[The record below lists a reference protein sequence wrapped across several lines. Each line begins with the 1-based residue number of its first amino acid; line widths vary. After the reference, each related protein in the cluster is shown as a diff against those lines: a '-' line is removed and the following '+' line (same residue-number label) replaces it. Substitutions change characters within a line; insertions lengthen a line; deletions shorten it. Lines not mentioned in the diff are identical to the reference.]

1 MRKFFYNLF
10 VVAVALLA
18 SASPVQA
25 AVNFTVNAMNSTADG
40 ATVKVAP
47 NGSFENATK
56 FPNINIT
63 MAEYGATVAGSTL
76 SLTSDKGYSKD
87 IEINSMFYEMEYGN
101 DIIVKIS
108 NEEITESG
116 VYTLHVPAGFLTLNG
131 ESNEAADFV
140 WTYTNSNEQGGGD
153 ETQLELTSFTVKTSN
168 MLAENP
174 ALDQITSGDPI
185 VININ
190 PIPEAVML
198 TLAFNDKD
206 GNTIRRMEIYDNQY
220 NKNIEVD
227 PAKGKYKTVVA
238 GKSVNKFFIDTEYTA
253 VITGYSSNNANNP
266 ANKVWGPVEVKFTG
280 TSEPYKFSEAK
291 IVSITPTTRQG
302 SDISTPTAEISDVTT
317 PIVVTF
323 SAPVESVKCT
333 ASEGG
338 QGASTYTFTDI
349 KPNADKTIWT
359 IYPGSFWKSAAA
371 EYMFMISAKDA
382 NGRVVEGTNGVEAGS
397 YTTAYYGCYLTWP
410 AVSILPATGMI
421 EELYEFTVNETRCVG
436 FNGTGKPYVVN
447 ENGETV
453 ATADLNS
460 QVQYDA
466 QGRDISTLPMGDY
479 KAVKMTFNL
488 DKAITEPGKYTLCVP
503 RATFAIGS
511 GYDADF
517 NRYMEIE
524 YQVVK
529 MPKQKINVEL
539 VNFAKTSFEVLE
551 GRDATVSLQPA
562 ADWTLASLTL
572 NGKDVTADVVD
583 NAYTLKKVAEES
595 SLIAT
600 YEFAHEVDVVETTGI
615 VSVENH
621 DYTISNVDGFIQIE
635 NLKAGDVVKVY
646 TVNGMSVAQMTASK
660 DVMKISAPT
669 GQVYVVMINGAAV
682 KVKH

>member
-153 ETQLELTSFTVKTSN
+153 ETQLELTSFTVKTTN
-168 MLAENP
+168 MLGENP

-190 PIPEAVML
+190 PISEAVML

-206 GNTIRRMEIYDNQY
+206 GNTIRRMEIYDNPF
-220 NKNIEVD
+220 NTNIEVD
-227 PAKGKYKTVVA
+227 PAAGKYKTAVA
-238 GKSVNKFFIDTEYTA
+238 GKSVNKFFTESEYTA
-253 VITGYSSNNANNP
+253 VITAYSSTNANNP
-266 ANKVWGPVEVKFTG
+266 ANKVWGPVEVKFAG
-280 TSEPYKFSEAK
+280 SSIPYKFSDAK
-291 IVSITPTTRQG
+291 FLSVTPKANSEIT
-302 SDISTPTAEISDVTT
+302 DVTT

-323 SAPVESVKCT
+323 SAPVASVTCK
-333 ASEGG
+333 ASTGG
-338 QGASTYTFTDI
+338 QGATQTTMTDI
-349 KPNADKTIWT
+349 TSNADKTVWT
-359 IYPGSFWKSAAA
+359 IKPGKSFWQNSDTDW
-371 EYMFMISAKDA
+371 MFMIYAKDA
-382 NGRVVEGTNGVEAGS
+382 DGLVVEGTNGIEANS
-397 YTTAYYGCYLTWP
+397 YYSVTYGCYLAWP
-410 AVSILPATGMI
+410 EVNITPATGML
-421 EELYEFTVNETRCVG
+421 EELYEFAVTDETRGVG
-436 FNGTGKPYVVN
+436 LSYNYAPYVVN
-447 ENGETV
+447 
-453 ATADLNS
+453 ADGVEVTRVDMNS
-460 QVQYDA
+460 QVQYDKN
-466 QGRDISTLPMGDY
+466 GRDISTLPMGDA
-479 KAVKMTFNL
+479 KAVKSVFHL
-488 DKAITEPGKYTLCVP
+488 KQAITEPGKYTLIVP
-503 RATFAIGS
+503 NASFAIGS
-511 GYDADF
+511 EHDADF

-572 NGKDVTADVVD
+572 NGKDVTTDVVD
-583 NAYTLKKVAEES
+583 NAYTINKVTEES
-595 SLIAT
+595 SLVAT

-621 DYTISNVDGFIQIE
+621 DYTISNADGFIQIE